1 MRLTR
6 QITGLMSFLAIAA
19 LVACGGGGGDTGGA
33 EGGGETATPA
43 GTPPAAVADAG
54 SVNGTI
60 DFTGSAPA
68 NEPIDMG
75 EEPACAEKHS
85 SPPTRETVVA
95 NEGKLANV
103 FVYVKEGLTG
113 EFPAPSEAVEVDQ
126 NGCVYIPHVIGVQ
139 TGQDVAFKN
148 SDGLLHNIKAAPTEN
163 RPFNISQPNNMTSP
177 RSFSA
182 QEVMVPVQCDVHGW
196 MEMYI
201 GVVDH
206 PYFAVSGD
214 DGSFTIENLP
224 PGSYTLEAWHE
235 RYGVQTQQVTVE
247 PNGTATVTFAYNA
260 SMAANAV
267 VPLGTPID
275 PHGHHQ
281 AGDR

>member
-182 QEVMVPVQCDVHGW
+182 QEVMIPVQCDVHGW